1 MTALLKEDSGIAM
14 PIVVVII
21 AVVTLLGFTSVVLM
35 ENQTSMGK
43 RYEASESALSIA
55 EAGINEYL
63 WHLNKDSRFYAT
75 PEGDDFVND
84 SGKPREHEFQ
94 SGKYTLE
101 ITAPTAARTG

>member
-43 RYEASESALSIA
+43 RS
-55 EAGINEYL
+55 
-63 WHLNKDSRFYAT
+63 
-75 PEGDDFVND
+75 P
-84 SGKPREHEFQ
+84 Q
-94 SGKYTLE
+94 Q
-101 ITAPTAARTG
+101 

>member
-1 MTALLKEDSGIAM
+1 
-14 PIVVVII
+14 
-21 AVVTLLGFTSVVLM
+21 
-35 ENQTSMGK
+35 MGK

-84 SGKPREHEFQ
+84 SGKPREQRIPKRQIH
-94 SGKYTLE
+94 
-101 ITAPTAARTG
+101 